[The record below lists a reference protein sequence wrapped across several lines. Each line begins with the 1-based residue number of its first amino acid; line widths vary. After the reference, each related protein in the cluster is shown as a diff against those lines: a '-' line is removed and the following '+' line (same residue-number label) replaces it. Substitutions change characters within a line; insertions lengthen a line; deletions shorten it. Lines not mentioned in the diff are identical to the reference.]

1 MKKNIIIVLIS
12 LIYVVALIGCNSKNI
27 NNTEE
32 TILYNGKEYKKSG
45 ARIQIVQVKMRIPY
59 YKFYGTM

>member
-1 MKKNIIIVLIS
+1 MSCEHILELIKN
-12 LIYVVALIGCNSKNI
+12 YR
-27 NNTEE
+27 
-32 TILYNGKEYKKSG
+32 G